1 MTRILRIS
9 ADFRVFPV
17 DFLLFLFCSSFFQK
31 LDPRVSAQS
40 ASSAFYDLAFSDT
53 LLEDGEKAMDLG
65 RQTRYNTHSYGEGQ
79 LHNDG
84 GLYER
89 YYLNCG

>member
-53 LLEDGEKAMDLG
+53 LLEFLG
-65 RQTRYNTHSYGEGQ
+65 GMKNPPSPLFKGSIKLLKNLEQKKIRRGFAHKKKT
-79 LHNDG
+79 
-84 GLYER
+84 
-89 YYLNCG
+89 